1 MLHLPGQEKEFT
13 SMSQRRGTVKKHRRP
28 DLFRNCWRAVK
39 EDRKTEWIKENNKE
53 NILKRV
59 KTGLLYRKRVLSKK
73 GVKDGKIEDFS
84 GG

>member
-1 MLHLPGQEKEFT
+1 M
-13 SMSQRRGTVKKHRRP
+13 
-28 DLFRNCWRAVK
+28 
-39 EDRKTEWIKENNKE
+39 EWIKENNKE